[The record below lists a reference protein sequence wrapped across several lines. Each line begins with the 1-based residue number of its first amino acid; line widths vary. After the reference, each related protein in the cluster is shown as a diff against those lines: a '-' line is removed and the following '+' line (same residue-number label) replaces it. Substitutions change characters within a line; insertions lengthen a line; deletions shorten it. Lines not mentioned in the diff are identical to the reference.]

1 MAAKKKMGRPSDY
14 LPEVADDICA
24 LLADGESLRKI
35 CKRPG
40 MPAIRTVMYWLQKH
54 DDFMQ
59 QYVRAREGQAET
71 LLEEILEI
79 ADECIPDPAEVSK
92 AKLRVDARKWYIT
105 KVAPKKY
112 GDKITTELTGKDGGP
127 IQYSDITDEEL
138 EERLKELGHGRNK
151 SQLNEKLADS

>member
-1 MAAKKKMGRPSDY
+1 MATKTKMGRPSDY

-24 LLADGESLRKI
+24 LLANGESLRKI
-35 CKRPG
+35 CKRQG

-59 QYVRAREGQAET
+59 QYVRAREGQAES

-79 ADECIPDPAEVSK
+79 ADDCSPDPAAVAK
-92 AKLRVDARKWYIT
+92 AKLQVDARKWYIT

-112 GDKITTELTGKDGGP
+112 GDKTTTELTGKNGGP
-127 IQYSDITDEEL
+127 IETATLTKEEY
-138 EERLKELGHGRNK
+138 RNAR
-151 SQLNEKLADS
+151 QEMLNEDDC